1 MASVSGYRQGGET
14 GTGGDMR
21 EWDFFF
27 STEEE
32 LVEILGT
39 LYDQPTLITEA
50 GKQNYEKRKLF
61 SWEEVTRQYVYV
73 IENM

>member
-1 MASVSGYRQGGET
+1 MGIANDILEDGLNG
-14 GTGGDMR
+14 
-21 EWDFFF
+21 FFF

-39 LYDQPTLITEA
+39 LYNQPTLITEA

-61 SWEEVTRQYVYV
+61 SWEEVTRQYVNV